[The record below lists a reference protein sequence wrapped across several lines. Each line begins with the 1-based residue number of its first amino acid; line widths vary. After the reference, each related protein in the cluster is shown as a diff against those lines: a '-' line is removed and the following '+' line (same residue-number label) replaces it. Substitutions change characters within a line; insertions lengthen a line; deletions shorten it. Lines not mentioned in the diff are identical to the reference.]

1 MVTFGPC
8 NRSCMTGISW
18 SLQERNKPIEPPK
31 KPAQAPF
38 FLPTVPGLARD
49 PVFDLDGAEEKDAGA
64 WRPSAATIRH
74 LHKNSCA

>member
-1 MVTFGPC
+1 MSLRGSRFAA
-8 NRSCMTGISW
+8 

-49 PVFDLDGAEEKDAGA
+49 PVFDLERAEEDSVGA
-64 WRPSAATIRH
+64 RCSSAPHQGEPAPEEHHT
-74 LHKNSCA
+74 APA

>member
-1 MVTFGPC
+1 
-8 NRSCMTGISW
+8 MTEVSW
-18 SLQERNKPIEPPK
+18 TLQERNKPIEPPK

-64 WRPSAATIRH
+64 QSPSPAHKGTSAQQEH
-74 LHKNSCA
+74 LRAPD